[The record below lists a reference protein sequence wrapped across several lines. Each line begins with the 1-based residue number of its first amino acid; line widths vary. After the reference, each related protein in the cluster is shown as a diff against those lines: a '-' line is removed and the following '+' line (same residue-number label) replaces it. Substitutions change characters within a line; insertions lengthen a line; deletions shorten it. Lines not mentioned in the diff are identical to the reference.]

1 MWRHLQGG
9 IDIMEITDVGSGG
22 RGPAE
27 AGATAQGLE
36 APWVAVARHLD
47 ALDVGIASIRPVLPR
62 AVI

>member
-1 MWRHLQGG
+1 
-9 IDIMEITDVGSGG
+9 MEITDVGSGG

-36 APWVAVARHLD
+36 APWVAVARDLD